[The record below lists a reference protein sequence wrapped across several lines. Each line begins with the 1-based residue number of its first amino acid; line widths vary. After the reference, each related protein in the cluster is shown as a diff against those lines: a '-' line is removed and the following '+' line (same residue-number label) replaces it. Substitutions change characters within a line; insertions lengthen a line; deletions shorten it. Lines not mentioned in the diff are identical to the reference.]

1 MLGSSKPV
9 PFDPYGRRRS
19 RWRVPRWLLLLLGG
33 VAAGAA
39 GVVVVQERY
48 LPPRLSADASAKLH
62 SEFEQADA
70 ERLQLKQ
77 TLGETGRR
85 LNTALADAKTSAD
98 ELAASRANEK
108 RAHDD
113 VAAVVAALPPDP
125 RGATVE
131 VRAARF
137 NVQGGVLD
145 YAVVLTRQRAA
156 AGKPLAGVLQLVVA
170 GASAR
175 GPDSTVAIK
184 PTAVSIGAHEIV
196 RGSVPLPEGFR
207 PRETTVQVLD
217 RPGGKALGMRVMLV
231 NK

>member
-19 RWRVPRWLLLLLGG
+19 RWRVPRWLVLLLGG
-33 VAAGAA
+33 IAAGAA

-48 LPPRLSADASAKLH
+48 LPPRLSAEASAKLH
-62 SEFEQADA
+62 NEFEQADA

-145 YAVVLTRQRAA
+145 YAIVLTRQRAN
-156 AGKPLAGVLQLVVA
+156 GKPLAGVLQLVVT

-175 GPDSTVAIK
+175 GADSTVAAK
-184 PTAVSIGAHEIV
+184 PTAVSIGSHEIV

>member
-19 RWRVPRWLLLLLGG
+19 RWRVPRWLVLLLGG
-33 VAAGAA
+33 MAV
-39 GVVVVQERY
+39 GVVGVIAVQERY

-62 SEFEQADA
+62 NDFEQADA

-85 LNTALADAKTSAD
+85 LSTALADAKAGAD
-98 ELAASRANEK
+98 ELAASRTNEK
-108 RAHDD
+108 RAQDD

-137 NVQGGVLD
+137 NVQGGALD
-145 YAVVLTRQRAA
+145 YAVVLTRQRATA
-156 AGKPLAGVLQLVVA
+156 KPLAGVLQLVVS

-175 GPDSTVAIK
+175 GLESTVAAK
-184 PTAVSIGAHEIV
+184 PTVVSIGAHEIV
-196 RGSVPLPEGFR
+196 RGSVALPEGFR
-207 PRETTVQVLD
+207 PREATVQVLD